1 VVRTAVGYTGG
12 TTESPDYHR
21 IGDHSE
27 TLLVEFDPKKISYAE
42 LLKVFWASHDP
53 ESEPYLRQYRNALFI
68 MNEEQQKAA
77 EKSREQLAEAT
88 RRPIYT
94 AIEPAGKFYAAEDY
108 HQKYLLRKS
117 GGIYREIQEIYP
129 DAADFTASTAA
140 ARINGYLGCNGNR
153 EQLSQELS
161 RLGLS
166 VEMQENLVERVTNSC
181 SHFAGLTCPVGK

>member
-77 EKSREQLAEAT
+77 EKSRKQMTEAT
-88 RRPIYT
+88 RRPVYT
-94 AIEPAGKFYAAEDY
+94 AIEPAGTFYAAEDY

-117 GGIYREIQEIYP
+117 GSIYRELQAIYP
-129 DAADFTASTAA
+129 DPEDFAASTAA
-140 ARINGYLGCNGNR
+140 ARINGYLGCNGDRDQLVR
-153 EQLSQELS
+153 ELGQ
-161 RLGLS
+161 LGLTAQG
-166 VEMQENLVERVTNSC
+166 QENLVERVTSSC
-181 SHFAGLTCPVGK
+181 SQMTGLTCPVGK

>member
-1 VVRTAVGYTGG
+1 
-12 TTESPDYHR
+12 
-21 IGDHSE
+21 
-27 TLLVEFDPKKISYAE
+27 
-42 LLKVFWASHDP
+42 LKVFWESHDP
-53 ESEPYLRQYRNALFI
+53 ENKAYLRQYRNAIFTL
-68 MNEEQQKAA
+68 NDAQRVAA
-77 EKSREQLAEAT
+77 IESKRQLADT
-88 RRPIYT
+88 THRPVYT
-94 AIEPAGKFYAAEDY
+94 AIETAGEFYAAEDY

-117 GGIYREIQEIYP
+117 GGIYREIREIYP

-153 EQLSQELS
+153 EQLSRNLG